1 MDIDKTNPYWSNWFT
16 IRWGN
21 LKIKVQM
28 LDMQDYDIGLID
40 CPYNQYQYMFPGLA
54 LWHLHFNYLKRI

>member
-40 CPYNQYQYMFPGLA
+40 CPYN
-54 LWHLHFNYLKRI
+54 